1 MTKFLPGPG
10 LMRTFPSALL
20 AAFRAPRRQFWEVLA
35 SASWDNVSRAL
46 HAIMFAAALAVLL
59 FSPAAHARTYD
70 VFTADV
76 PFKFNVGDRTFRP
89 GHYEF
94 IFVGPGLVAV
104 RDGQKEVIGSFVTRA
119 ITAKAPAP
127 SSKLV
132 FVNDKKHQQ
141 LTQIWLENR
150 TEGVQILRE
159 EVAVRST
166 PPKPAV
172 IAPDAMLFLTGRQE
186 GPRMKQ

>member
-20 AAFRAPRRQFWEVLA
+20 AAFRALRRQFWEVLA
-35 SASWDNVSRAL
+35 STAWDNASRVL

-94 IFVGPGLVAV
+94 IFIGPGLVAL
-104 RDGQKEVIGSFVTRA
+104 RDAQKEVIGSFVTRA
-119 ITAKAPAP
+119 ITSKAPAP

-141 LTQIWLENR
+141 LSQIWLENH

-159 EVAVRST
+159 ELAVRSN
-166 PPKPAV
+166 PPQPSV
-172 IAPDAMLFLTGRQE
+172 IAPDAMLLLTNRPD
-186 GPRMKQ
+186 GPRLKF

>member
-10 LMRTFPSALL
+10 LMRTFPSALF
-20 AAFRAPRRQFWEVLA
+20 AAFRALRRQFWEVLA
-35 SASWDNVSRAL
+35 STAWDNASRVL

-76 PFKFNVGDRTFRP
+76 PFRFNVGDRTFRP

-141 LTQIWLENR
+141 LSQIWLENH

-159 EVAVRST
+159 ELAVRSN

>member
-1 MTKFLPGPG
+1 MTRFLPGPG
-10 LMRTFPSALL
+10 LLRTTRTALL
-20 AAFRAPRRQFWEVLA
+20 TAFRAPRRQFWEVLA
-35 SASWDNVSRAL
+35 SATWDNVSRAL

-59 FSPAAHARTYD
+59 FSPAAHARSYD

-76 PFKFNVGDRTFRP
+76 PFKFNVGERTFRP

-104 RDGQKEVIGSFVTRA
+104 RDAQKEVIGSFITRT
-119 ITAKAPAP
+119 ITTQTPAP

-132 FVNDKKHQQ
+132 FVNDKKRQQ
-141 LTQIWLENR
+141 LSQIWLENR

-159 EVAVRST
+159 ELAVRST
-166 PPKPAV
+166 PPKPPV
-172 IAPDAMLFLTGRQE
+172 IAPDAMLFLTGRPE
-186 GPRMKQ
+186 GPRLKQ